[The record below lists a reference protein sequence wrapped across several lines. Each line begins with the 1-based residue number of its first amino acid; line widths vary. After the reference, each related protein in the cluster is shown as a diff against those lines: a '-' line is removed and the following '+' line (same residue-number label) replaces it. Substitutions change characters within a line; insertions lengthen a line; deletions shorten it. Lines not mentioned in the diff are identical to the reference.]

1 MANCV
6 GRVLSRLARKCQ
18 IAVSNA
24 LQQYNLTAAEEPFL
38 MAILNNDG
46 FSQEELTAY
55 VGVDKASTARAVRS
69 LEEKGYLT
77 RVQDPRDKR
86 QNRVYP
92 THKARETGPLVKEEL
107 ARINQSLTQSLSP
120 EEDDLIYALLLR
132 IDKNFKP

>member
-18 IAVSNA
+18 IAVGNA
-24 LQQYNLTAAEEPFL
+24 LQKYDLTAAEEPFL
-38 MAILNNDG
+38 MAILNNEG

-55 VGVDKASTARAVRS
+55 VGVDKAATARAVRS

-86 QNRVYP
+86 QNRVHA
-92 THKARETGPLVKEEL
+92 TEKARAIGPQVREEL
-107 ARINQSLTQSLSP
+107 FRINLALTEGFSQ
-120 EEDDLIYALLLR
+120 EENDQIYAFLLR
-132 IDKNFKP
+132 IDEHYKP